1 MARKFLPWTMLLT
14 LLPVFAYGSSLPG
27 QDISARADITFTEQT
42 QAYTAASITYTDPT
56 GNPVEES
63 RAELVSVVL
72 ETTALGAVSDPV
84 TSFVAPNP
92 GAPIYFTNTRSFYR
106 GASLE
111 GKCVKLLG
119 RFCVNGASYQ
129 LDDGA
134 NLITVDTATG
144 LKIGSSCPVTLRT
157 DLLTNLPNN
166 QDRVIVQGVCRRE
179 SDGTLALLPL
189 SNSAITQVLQ

>member
-14 LLPVFAYGSSLPG
+14 LLPVFAYGSCLPG
-27 QDISARADITFTEQT
+27 QDISARADITFSEQT
-42 QAYTAASITYTDPT
+42 QAHAAASITYTDPT
-56 GNPVEES
+56 GNPVEGS
-63 RAELVSVVL
+63 PGELASVAL
-72 ETTALGAVSDPV
+72 ETTVQGAVSDPV
-84 TSFVAPNP
+84 TSFVAPNA

-129 LDDGA
+129 LNDGA
-134 NLITVDTATG
+134 NLITIDPATG
-144 LKIGSSCPVTLRT
+144 LKIGTPCPVTLRT
-157 DLLTNLPNN
+157 DLLTSLPRN

-179 SDGTLALLPL
+179 SDGTLTLLPL
-189 SNSAITQVLQ
+189 ADSAITQVR

>member
-1 MARKFLPWTMLLT
+1 MARKILPWTMLLT
-14 LLPVFAYGSSLPG
+14 LLPMFAYGSSLPG
-27 QDISARADITFTEQT
+27 QDISARADITFSEQT
-42 QAYTAASITYTDPT
+42 QAHAAASITYTDPT
-56 GNPVEES
+56 GNPVEEPPS
-63 RAELVSVVL
+63 EPASVVL
-72 ETTALGAVSDPV
+72 ETTVVGAVSDPV

-92 GAPIYFTNTRSFYR
+92 GAPIYFTNTRSFYW

-129 LDDGA
+129 LNDGA
-134 NLITVDTATG
+134 SLIIVDTATG

-157 DLLTNLPNN
+157 DLLTSLPKN

-179 SDGTLALLPL
+179 NDGTLTLLPL
-189 SNSAITQVLQ
+189 ADSGITQVR